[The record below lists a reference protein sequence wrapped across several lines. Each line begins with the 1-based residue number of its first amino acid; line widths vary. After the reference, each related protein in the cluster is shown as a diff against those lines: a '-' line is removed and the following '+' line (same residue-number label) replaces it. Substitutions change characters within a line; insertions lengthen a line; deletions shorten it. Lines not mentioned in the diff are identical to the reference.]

1 MSDGHVQSK
10 WFATV
15 NMDAA
20 ESSRASFAKVERLL
34 SMLQPSAIDRDRST
48 AGFTEGGGVQL
59 LIEHVRESRLKID
72 LNYTCSGG
80 GMFSPLGFEE
90 YYQLRGEP
98 PIEQGALEDLAGVLT
113 RTYSIE
119 ETPWRG
125 RVIRTTVRAYESDGE
140 HVGTSISGWLVP
152 LRWIFP
158 HQQLVVH
165 TRAASYGVRPA
176 DASASDDQPTV
187 R

>member
-1 MSDGHVQSK
+1 MSDGHAHSK

-15 NMDAA
+15 DMDAA
-20 ESSRASFAKVERLL
+20 ESSRASFVKVERLL

-48 AGFTEGGGVQL
+48 AAFTEAGVQL
-59 LIEHVRESRLKID
+59 LIEHDIDPTLKID
-72 LNYTCSGG
+72 LHYTCSSG

-98 PIEQGALEDLAGVLT
+98 PVEQDALEDLAGVLT

-125 RVIRTTVRAYESDGE
+125 RVIRTTVRAYEPGGE
-140 HVGTSISGWLVP
+140 HVGTSVSGWLVP
-152 LRWIFP
+152 PRWVLP

-165 TRAASYGVRPA
+165 TRTVSYRARPA
-176 DASASDDQPTV
+176 AASASDDQPTV